1 MYRLWRVRGYFS
13 PIAGKKSRGYHSR
26 HSSIYCQAGGRHGK
40 KIGVKEG
47 VFFDGGSAFNKGLK
61 CALERELNVDVY
73 VPPDPQITTALG
85 AAIIAYEN
93 YSKRHITV

>member
-1 MYRLWRVRGYFS
+1 M
-13 PIAGKKSRGYHSR
+13 
-26 HSSIYCQAGGRHGK
+26 
-40 KIGVKEG
+40 KEG
-47 VFFDGGSAFNKGLK
+47 VFFDGGSTFNKGLK

-73 VPPDPQITTALG
+73 VQPDPQITTTLG